1 MSVAFDT
8 LKFAQNLRDKANFS
22 PAQAEGVSQAFSE
35 AITDQLATRGD
46 LTVLAT
52 KDDLAALGK
61 ATKDDLAALG
71 KATKDD
77 LAALGKATKDDIADL
92 RKETKD
98 DIADL
103 REEMGAFRLRSKE
116 DFARLEVKIEATRSE
131 ILRWMFGQTLLILGA
146 VLAIG
151 RIWH

>member
-1 MSVAFDT
+1 LSVAFDT

-22 PAQAEGVSQAFSE
+22 LAQAEGVSQAFSE

-52 KDDLAALGK
+52 KDDLAALGM
-61 ATKDDLAALG
+61 ATKN
-71 KATKDD
+71 
-77 LAALGKATKDDIADL
+77 DIAGL

-103 REEMGAFRLRSKE
+103 REEMGGLKLQSKE

>member
-35 AITDQLATRGD
+35 AITGQLATRGD
-46 LTVLAT
+46 LADLAT
-52 KDDLAALGK
+52 KDDLA
-61 ATKDDLAALG
+61 
-71 KATKDD
+71 
-77 LAALGKATKDDIADL
+77 DL
-92 RKETKD
+92 RKE
-98 DIADL
+98 
-103 REEMGAFRLRSKE
+103 MGIFRLQSKD

>member
-1 MSVAFDT
+1 MSAVAFDT

-46 LTVLAT
+46 LADLATKADMAALSAAT
-52 KDDLAALGK
+52 KDDIAALS
-61 ATKDDLAALG
+61 A
-71 KATKDD
+71 
-77 LAALGKATKDDIADL
+77 ATKDDIADV
-92 RKETKD
+92 RK
-98 DIADL
+98 
-103 REEMGAFRLRSKE
+103 EMGAFRLQVKD
-116 DFARLEVKIEATRSE
+116 DFARLEVKIESTRSE

-151 RIWH
+151 RFWH

>member
-1 MSVAFDT
+1 MSAVAFDT

-46 LTVLAT
+46 LADLATKADMAALSAATKADMAALSAAT
-52 KDDLAALGK
+52 KDDIAALS
-61 ATKDDLAALG
+61 A
-71 KATKDD
+71 
-77 LAALGKATKDDIADL
+77 ATKDDIADV
-92 RKETKD
+92 RK
-98 DIADL
+98 
-103 REEMGAFRLRSKE
+103 EMGAFRLQVKD
-116 DFARLEVKIEATRSE
+116 DFARLEVKIESTRSE

-151 RIWH
+151 RFWH

>member
-1 MSVAFDT
+1 MSAVAFDT

-52 KDDLAALGK
+52 KDDLAPLGMGTKDGIAGLRK
-61 ATKDDLAALG
+61 ATQ
-71 KATKDD
+71 
-77 LAALGKATKDDIADL
+77 DDIAGL

-103 REEMGAFRLRSKE
+103 REEMGALKLQSKE
-116 DFARLEVKIEATRSE
+116 DFAR
-131 ILRWMFGQTLLILGA
+131 
-146 VLAIG
+146 
-151 RIWH
+151 

>member
-1 MSVAFDT
+1 MSAVAFDT

-46 LTVLAT
+46 LADLATKADMAALSAATKADMAALSAAT
-52 KDDLAALGK
+52 KDDISALS
-61 ATKDDLAALG
+61 A
-71 KATKDD
+71 
-77 LAALGKATKDDIADL
+77 ATKDDIADV
-92 RKETKD
+92 RK
-98 DIADL
+98 
-103 REEMGAFRLRSKE
+103 EMGAFRLQVKD
-116 DFARLEVKIEATRSE
+116 DFARLEVKIESTRSE

-151 RIWH
+151 RFWH

>member
-1 MSVAFDT
+1 MSAVAFDT

-46 LTVLAT
+46 LTVLAS
-52 KDDLAALGK
+52 KDE
-61 ATKDDLAALG
+61 
-71 KATKDD
+71 
-77 LAALGKATKDDIADL
+77 IADL
-92 RKETKD
+92 RKE
-98 DIADL
+98 I
-103 REEMGAFRLRSKE
+103 GAFRLQTKE
-116 DFARLEVKIEATRSE
+116 DFARLEVKVEATRSE

-151 RIWH
+151 RFWH

>member
-1 MSVAFDT
+1 MSAVAFDT

-35 AITDQLATRGD
+35 AITDQLATRAD

-77 LAALGKATKDDIADL
+77 IADV
-92 RKETKD
+92 RK
-98 DIADL
+98 
-103 REEMGAFRLRSKE
+103 EMGAFRLQSKE
-116 DFARLEVKIEATRSE
+116 DYARLEVKIESTRSE

-151 RIWH
+151 RFWH

>member
-1 MSVAFDT
+1 MSAVAFDT

-46 LTVLAT
+46 LADLAT
-52 KDDLAALGK
+52 KADMAALSAAAK
-61 ATKDDLAALG
+61 ADMAALS
-71 KATKDD
+71 A
-77 LAALGKATKDDIADL
+77 ATKDDIADV
-92 RKETKD
+92 RK
-98 DIADL
+98 
-103 REEMGAFRLRSKE
+103 EMGAFRLQVKD
-116 DFARLEVKIEATRSE
+116 DFARLEVKIESTRSE

-151 RIWH
+151 RFWH

>member
-1 MSVAFDT
+1 MSAVAFDT

-46 LTVLAT
+46 LADLAT
-52 KDDLAALGK
+52 KADMAALS
-61 ATKDDLAALG
+61 A
-71 KATKDD
+71 
-77 LAALGKATKDDIADL
+77 ATKDDIADV
-92 RKETKD
+92 RK
-98 DIADL
+98 
-103 REEMGAFRLRSKE
+103 EMGAFRLQVKD
-116 DFARLEVKIEATRSE
+116 DFARLEVKIESTRSE

-151 RIWH
+151 RFWR

>member
-1 MSVAFDT
+1 MSAVAFDT

-46 LTVLAT
+46 LADLAT
-52 KDDLAALGK
+52 KADMAALSA
-61 ATKDDLAALG
+61 ATKADMAALS
-71 KATKDD
+71 A
-77 LAALGKATKDDIADL
+77 ATKDDIADV
-92 RKETKD
+92 RK
-98 DIADL
+98 
-103 REEMGAFRLRSKE
+103 EMGAFRLQVKD
-116 DFARLEVKIEATRSE
+116 DFARLEVKIESTRSQ

-151 RIWH
+151 RFWH

>member
-46 LTVLAT
+46 LTVL
-52 KDDLAALGK
+52 

>member
-1 MSVAFDT
+1 MSAVAFDT

-46 LTVLAT
+46 LADLAT
-52 KDDLAALGK
+52 KADMAALS
-61 ATKDDLAALG
+61 A
-71 KATKDD
+71 
-77 LAALGKATKDDIADL
+77 ATKDDIADV
-92 RKETKD
+92 RK
-98 DIADL
+98 
-103 REEMGAFRLRSKE
+103 EMGAFRLQVKD
-116 DFARLEVKIEATRSE
+116 DFARLEVKIESTRSE

-151 RIWH
+151 RFWH

>member
-1 MSVAFDT
+1 MSAVAFDT

-46 LTVLAT
+46 LADLAT
-52 KDDLAALGK
+52 KADMAALAA
-61 ATKDDLAALG
+61 ATKADMAALS
-71 KATKDD
+71 A
-77 LAALGKATKDDIADL
+77 ATKDDIADV
-92 RKETKD
+92 RK
-98 DIADL
+98 
-103 REEMGAFRLRSKE
+103 EMGAFRLQVKD
-116 DFARLEVKIEATRSE
+116 DFARLEVKIESTRSE

-151 RIWH
+151 RFWH